1 MIKRSK
7 LVANLPRLPHPSL
20 ECNPFR
26 VNIRK
31 FSRFVAVLALT
42 TSLASFAQDKGYWR
56 AASNTANSITGDID
70 IKPTQISI
78 NFLGFPI
85 VQARTLTP
93 AEVSAAFDADI
104 NAGAT
109 GVLYHLTI
117 PATQRF
123 LHKNTLCGTEQVEW
137 MATYVSGHNLQIAFF
152 SNPDAPVLT
161 FDALSKSTDVCGT
174 FTYAR

>member
-1 MIKRSK
+1 MGKCLK

-31 FSRFVAVLALT
+31 FPRLVAALALT
-42 TSLASFAQDKGYWR
+42 ASLASFAQDKGYWR
-56 AASNTANSITGDID
+56 AASSTANSITGDIE
-70 IKPTQISI
+70 IKPNQISI
-78 NFLGFPI
+78 DFLGFLI

-123 LHKNTLCGTEQVEW
+123 LHKNTLCGSEQVEW
-137 MATYVSGHNLQIAFF
+137 MATYVNGHNLRIAFF
-152 SNPDAPVLT
+152 SGTDAPVFT
-161 FDALSKSTDVCGT
+161 FEAVSKSTDLCGT

>member
-1 MIKRSK
+1 MKIRTF
-7 LVANLPRLPHPSL
+7 PRFL
-20 ECNPFR
+20 
-26 VNIRK
+26 
-31 FSRFVAVLALT
+31 AALALT
-42 TSLASFAQDKGYWR
+42 VSLTCAAQDKGYWR
-56 AASNTANSITGDID
+56 AASTTANSITGDIE
-70 IKPTQISI
+70 IKPNQISI
-78 NFLGFPI
+78 NFLGFPM

-93 AEVSAAFDADI
+93 SEVSAAFDADI

-137 MATYVSGHNLQIAFF
+137 MATYVNGHNLQIAFF
-152 SNPDAPVLT
+152 SSQDAPVFT
-161 FDALSKSTDVCGT
+161 FDALSRSTDLCGT